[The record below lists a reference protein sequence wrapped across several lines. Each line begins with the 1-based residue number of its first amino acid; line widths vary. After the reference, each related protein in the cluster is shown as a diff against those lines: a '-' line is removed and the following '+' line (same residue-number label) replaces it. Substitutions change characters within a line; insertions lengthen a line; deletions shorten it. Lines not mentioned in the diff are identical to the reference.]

1 MRTHAFASR
10 ALSSVLV
17 GAVLAA
23 SFPTAALAQ
32 PKPAAKPAPAAP
44 AAGAK
49 PAAKGKTIREELP
62 ASVLP
67 KWETALVL
75 FGASNW
81 GAARTEFLEVYNE
94 SKNPRVLFNVAV
106 CEKNTGK
113 YARAIAT
120 LNKELQEGAG
130 KLAPEE
136 EARIKDTAAGLE
148 TFVVEVP
155 INVSEPGA
163 KVFVDDYEIGTSP
176 LAPQRVDTGERR
188 FVAKKSGFVDAIVVR
203 AFPQGKKPDPVELKL
218 EAIAKVTTITV
229 QVSGAPGAS
238 VRIDGKDMGPAPYT
252 GKLVIRSEPY
262 LVEADAPGFTTAKQT
277 VFLKEGE
284 SSAVTL
290 GLSKEQR
297 QGKLVVTTKPEG
309 ALILVDGKVVGSTH
323 YEGAV
328 EAGPHLVTAKK
339 NGYYTY
345 NLDVEVPK
353 GGERPVTAVLNEDR
367 NPSFVPWLIG
377 TVVVI
382 GIGIGA
388 AAVLFAP
395 KDQDPFRGT
404 LPPYIVEH
412 Q

>member
-1 MRTHAFASR
+1 MRSLHRSPLQRVIACLVLGSVLA
-10 ALSSVLV
+10 SSVPQV
-17 GAVLAA
+17 
-23 SFPTAALAQ
+23 SHAQ
-32 PKPAAKPAPAAP
+32 PKPKPA
-44 AAGAK
+44 K
-49 PAAKGKTIREELP
+49 TKTIREDLP

-75 FGASNW
+75 FSAGNW
-81 GAARTEFLEVYNE
+81 SAARTEFLDVYAE
-94 SKNPRVLFNVAV
+94 SKNPRVLFNVAI

-120 LNKELQEGAG
+120 LKRELDEAQG
-130 KLAPEE
+130 KLSPEE
-136 EARIKDTAAGLE
+136 EARVKDTAAGLE

-155 INVSEPGA
+155 ITVSEAGA
-163 KVFVDDYEIGTSP
+163 KVFVDDLEVGIAP
-176 LAPQRVDTGERR
+176 LPPQRVDIGERR
-188 FVAKKSGFVDAIVVR
+188 FSAKKPGFLDASATR
-203 AFPQGKKPDPVELKL
+203 SLPQGKKPDPVELKL
-218 EAIAKVTTITV
+218 EAITKLSTITV
-229 QVSGAPGAS
+229 QVSGAPAAT
-238 VRIDGKDMGPAPYT
+238 VRVDGKDVGPSPYT
-252 GKLVIRSEPY
+252 GRLAVRAEPY
-262 LVEADAPGFTTAKQT
+262 VIEAVASGFATAKQS

-297 QGKLVVTTKPEG
+297 QGKLVITTKPEG
-309 ALILVDGKVVGSTH
+309 ALILIDGKVVGSNRF
-323 YEGAV
+323 EGAV

-339 NGYYTY
+339 SGYYTY

-353 GGERPVTAVLNEDR
+353 GGERPVTAVLNEDKQ
-367 NPSFVPWLIG
+367 PSFVPWLIG

-382 GIGIGA
+382 GVGIGA

-395 KDQDPFRGT
+395 KDQDPYRGT